1 MFVGHGLLA
10 FAIVAGLASIA
21 GWDAERALTVGL
33 VAGAFG
39 LASDVDI
46 LYAPVG
52 LLGVDGLIEAETA
65 FWAAGNVVHR
75 AVTHSLLI
83 GAAAAV
89 GAGLWAART
98 RTLRALAGVV
108 GAGLVVVAALDALL
122 TAVVMAAFVVAVS
135 GIATAGVRYDVGAAG
150 VGAAAA
156 VGLLSHPF
164 GDLFTGD
171 PPDLLY
177 PLDVTLVAERVVL
190 HPDPTLHLIAAFG
203 LEIAT
208 MWAAAAVYLH
218 LTDRRMAAHVRPHAT
233 LGLAFAGAALLLPPP
248 SLDAPYRFVFG
259 ALGVGTVSGVG
270 THARSWRRLLMTDPD
285 GRPLTALGAALTAL
299 AALTAALVGY
309 GALYLVLQA

>member
-39 LASDVDI
+39 LAPDVDI

-75 AVTHSLLI
+75 AVTHSLLV

-122 TAVVMAAFVVAVS
+122 TALVMAAFVVAVF

-259 ALGVGTVSGVG
+259 ALGVGAVSGVG
-270 THARSWRRLLMTDPD
+270 THPRNWRRFLTTDPD

-299 AALTAALVGY
+299 TALTAALVGY
-309 GALYLVLQA
+309 GALYLVL